1 MKRICALTF
10 ALLLAAREGV
20 AADKGSD
27 QEVQSNLKAG
37 VAKLDITP
45 PPDTP
50 VTGHPRKTSGARDPI
65 RAGILLLDDGKTKAA
80 IASFDLIGAGDAL
93 VSAVR
98 EVVASKTGVPR
109 ENILVA
115 ASHNHS
121 GPSFEKEQSWA
132 KEVVEKVGAAASEA
146 ASDWRPVTLGYG

>member
-37 VAKLDITP
+37 VVKVDITP

-50 VTGHPRKTSGARDPI
+50 VTGHPRKTSGVRDPI
-65 RAGILLLDDGKTKAA
+65 RAGVLLRDDGKTKAA
-80 IASFDLIGAGDAL
+80 IVTFDLIEAGDGL
-93 VSAVR
+93 VGAVR
-98 EVVASKTGVPR
+98 EAISSKAGRPP
-109 ENILVA
+109 ENVM
-115 ASHNHS
+115 
-121 GPSFEKEQSWA
+121 
-132 KEVVEKVGAAASEA
+132 V
-146 ASDWRPVTLGYG
+146 

>member
-1 MKRICALTF
+1 MKRICVLTF
-10 ALLLAAREGV
+10 ALLLAAREGM

-37 VAKLDITP
+37 VVKVDITP

-50 VTGHPRKTSGARDPI
+50 VTGHPRKTSGVRDPI
-65 RAGILLLDDGKTKAA
+65 RAGILIVDDGKTKAG
-80 IASFDLIGAGDAL
+80 IVTLDLIGATDAL
-93 VSAVR
+93 VGAVR
-98 EVVASKTGVPR
+98 EAVSSKAGVPR

-121 GPSFEKEQSWA
+121 GPDFEK
-132 KEVVEKVGAAASEA
+132 
-146 ASDWRPVTLGYG
+146 